1 MFHESG
7 GVGAVPARIVADA
20 SCYQKNFGAGQKL
33 KNLKK
38 ENDRNIPNERNTPKA
53 IEI

>member
-7 GVGAVPARIVADA
+7 GIGAVPAQIADDA
-20 SCYQKNFGAGQKL
+20 LCYQKNFGAGQRL

-38 ENDRNIPNERNTPKA
+38 ENKRNIPNERNVPKA